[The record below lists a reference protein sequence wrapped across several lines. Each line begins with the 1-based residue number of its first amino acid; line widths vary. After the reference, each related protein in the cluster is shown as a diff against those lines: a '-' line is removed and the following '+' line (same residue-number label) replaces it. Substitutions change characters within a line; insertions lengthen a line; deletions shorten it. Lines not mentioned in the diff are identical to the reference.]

1 MKNFLKELQDK
12 GQVAVEYVLL
22 LVVVSSFV
30 VIVFQRLN
38 NIISF
43 DYQNCAPE
51 VFNPVCAINDSIGFT
66 PGQVSSTSFREF
78 RIMGQ

>member
-1 MKNFLKELQDK
+1 MNKLKEK

-30 VIVFQRLN
+30 MIVFDRLN
-38 NIISF
+38 NVISF
-43 DYQNCAPE
+43 DYQNCNDG
-51 VFNPVCAINDSIGFT
+51 VFNPVCAINDSIGFS

-78 RIMGQ
+78 RLNR

>member
-1 MKNFLKELQDK
+1 MNKLKEK

-22 LVVVSSFV
+22 LVVVSAFV
-30 VIVFQRLN
+30 MIVFDRLN

-43 DYQNCAPE
+43 DYQNCNAG
-51 VFNPVCAINDSIGFT
+51 VFNPVCAINDSIGFN

-78 RIMGQ
+78 RLNR